1 MPSDKWRVIA
11 SGSIEYPVQQTGSQL
26 WLLSARSG
34 LCPLFRQTLEPGVRH
49 SVRQASAASHVL
61 WAAVAEL
68 HPFAD
73 RALQFAHSDPHILA
87 LSATQP
93 VYFVPILAGGPQIN
107 RNGNLLYSS
116 GCDPQITVWCTSA
129 LSLP

>member
-68 HPFAD
+68 QD
-73 RALQFAHSDPHILA
+73 RKSVVSGKSVSVRVDLGGRRIIK
-87 LSATQP
+87 TQKTR
-93 VYFVPILAGGPQIN
+93 I
-107 RNGNLLYSS
+107 
-116 GCDPQITVWCTSA
+116 
-129 LSLP
+129 LSLEYYTREY

>member
-49 SVRQASAASHVL
+49 SVRPASAASHVL
-61 WAAVAEL
+61 WAAVADL

-73 RALQFAHSDPHILA
+73 RALALAHSDPHILA
-87 LSATQP
+87 IPANHS
-93 VYFVPILAGGPQIN
+93 
-107 RNGNLLYSS
+107 
-116 GCDPQITVWCTSA
+116 DPGAAPRGERVCTSW
-129 LSLP
+129 